1 MATDLFRVQ
10 MPLRHPLRSAHG
22 IEAVRDVILVRVLG
36 DDGVAGWGECSA
48 LTRPTYTSEYTDA
61 AWAVLRDHLLAGHD
75 VVGHPM
81 ATAALRGAE
90 QDAALRRQ
98 GRSLVDRVASRL
110 GRPAGAVDRTA
121 VIGRHRDVADLLAEV
136 ANRVAAGAALAK
148 LKVTPDPADLAAVR
162 EVRAT
167 WPELAM
173 AVDGNGTLDA
183 RSVTI
188 LDGLALAYIEQP
200 APADDLVASARLA
213 RRCDTPLALDESV
226 TSAAALETAAAL
238 GAASVVNIKPA
249 RLGGV
254 AAAIDTIAAATD
266 VGWGVF
272 VGGMLETG
280 VGRAVALA
288 VAAAPCCTWPTDL
301 GPSDHYFARD
311 VTEPIGLDGHGRV
324 MVPQGPGIGVTP
336 IDAVLAE
343 VTIDRLT
350 VP

>member
-1 MATDLFRVQ
+1 MATDLIRVHL
-10 MPLRHPLRSAHG
+10 PLRHPLRSAHG
-22 IEAVRDVILVRVLG
+22 TESVRDVILVRVVG

-48 LTRPTYTSEYTDA
+48 LARPTYTAEYTAA
-61 AWAVLRDHLLAGHD
+61 AWAVLRDHLLVGRD

-98 GRSLVDRVASRL
+98 SRSLVDRVASRL
-110 GRPAGAVDRTA
+110 GQPAEALARTA
-121 VIGRHRDVADLLAEV
+121 VVGRHDTVSALVAEV
-136 ANRVAAGAALAK
+136 ADRMATGAALVK
-148 LKVTPDPADLAAVR
+148 LKVTPHPDDLAAVG

-167 WPELAM
+167 WPDLAL
-173 AVDGNGTLDA
+173 AVDGNGTFDN
-183 RSVTI
+183 RSVTV
-188 LDGLALAYIEQP
+188 LDELGLAYIEQP
-200 APADDLVASARLA
+200 APPDDLVASARLA

-226 TSAAALETAAAL
+226 TSAAVVETAAAL
-238 GAASVVNIKPA
+238 GAASVVNVKPA

-254 AAAIDTIAAATD
+254 TAAIDTISAATD
-266 VGWGVF
+266 AGWGVF

-280 VGRAVALA
+280 VGRAAALA
-288 VAAAPCCTWPTDL
+288 VAAAPACTWPTDL

-311 VTEPIGLDGHGRV
+311 LTEPIGLDAQGRV
-324 MVPQGPGIGVTP
+324 VVPRGPGIGVTP

-343 VTIDRLT
+343 VTVDRLT